1 MRAHTPNTL
10 TFFYIGRSQT
20 RVVLLMNAAR
30 EDIRTVL
37 FICVHNAARSQMA
50 KAFFNDI
57 AKGRA
62 RALSA
67 GSQPGERVN
76 ERAVEVMAEVGIDIR
91 REVPIM
97 LTAEM
102 VEEADLVITMG
113 CGENV
118 CARASRVTIMS
129 PVASAK
135 PL

>member
-1 MRAHTPNTL
+1 M
-10 TFFYIGRSQT
+10 
-20 RVVLLMNAAR
+20 RVVLLMNATE

-57 AKGRA
+57 AKGRG

-118 CARASRVTIMS
+118 C
-129 PVASAK
+129 PVVPK
-135 PL
+135 EIVDR